1 MLIMYY
7 FFPVIARF
15 FNLAFVTF
23 IAFVATLMIWGVLFL
38 LARLSENSVIASEIG
53 IVAPIIILGCLSAY
67 MYYKHR

>member
-7 FFPVIARF
+7 FSCNSKI

-23 IAFVATLMIWGVLFL
+23 IAFVVTLMIWGVLFL
-38 LARLSENSVIASEIG
+38 LTRLSENSVIASEIG
-53 IVAPIIILGCLSAY
+53 IVVPIIILGCLSAY